1 MINYGY
7 KLWKKLQQFE
17 DLKIFYRKMPA
28 ASGKLNL
35 LPARFLTLLV
45 FRKSVLLLWKK
56 QNFSNG
62 VSGKQR
68 ILSKRKCTRFADRDN
83 EFLTLRPEAT
93 ASVIRAYIEHNMS
106 AAEQITKLFTIGP
119 MFRRERPQKG
129 RFRQFNQIDVELFG
143 EDKPQSDAEIIFM
156 LMHFLTSAGLKD
168 LQLEINSLGCASC
181 RPVFSQPL
189 LIF

>member
-1 MINYGY
+1 MEKITAIRGF
-7 KLWKKLQQFE
+7 KDILPE
-17 DLKIFYRKMPA
+17 D
-28 ASGKLNL
+28 
-35 LPARFLTLLV
+35 ARRFWEVESIARQV
-45 FRKSVLLLWKK
+45 FNSFGFREIRVPIMEKTEL
-56 QNFSNG
+56 F
-62 VSGKQR
+62 
-68 ILSKRKCTRFADRDN
+68 KRSIGETTDIVEKEMYTFADRDN

-156 LMHFLTSAGLKD
+156 LMHFLT
-168 LQLEINSLGCASC
+168 
-181 RPVFSQPL
+181 
-189 LIF
+189 